1 MNQAIT
7 LAEATL
13 PRLLEYFQAF
23 EADPD
28 LFADMSRFSPY
39 RYDPAAVER
48 AYLAHKSAVDRRDF
62 LIFEGESPVGELIL
76 KHIDEPQ
83 KTCELS
89 IHLQND
95 LVKNRGIGTRA
106 EKLALALAFGP
117 LGMETVYADT
127 IHKNARSRHVLEKVG
142 FRFTG
147 EDDTFRY
154 YEMTKNEWR
163 AAAER
168 EARPVKAIR
177 LTWHG
182 HSCFTVEAEGFRVV
196 LDPYE
201 DGAVPGLP
209 PLRLSAHQVLCSH
222 GHHDHGWAEG
232 VTILPWEGESPFALE
247 TLDVFH
253 DDRQGALRGANR
265 IHVLEYGGVRVAHM
279 GDLGHLLSEEQ
290 AAALRPVD
298 ALLIPV
304 GGHYT
309 IDAQQ
314 ADEVARQLDARCVV
328 PMHYRSGEMGY
339 SVLGT
344 VEAFLAFRQEI
355 CFAEDDTVEITSAL
369 PPHTLVMRV
378 GKTPEDR

>member
-1 MNQAIT
+1 MNNAIT

-48 AYLAHKSAVDRRDF
+48 TYQAHKSAGDRRDF
-62 LIFEGESPVGELIL
+62 LIFEGERPVGELIL
-76 KHIDEPQ
+76 KHIDER
-83 KTCELS
+83 KKVCELS

-95 LVKNRGIGTRA
+95 RAKNRGIGTRA
-106 EKLALALAFGP
+106 EKLALALAFGT
-117 LGMETVYADT
+117 LGMETVYADV

-142 FRFTG
+142 FQFVR
-147 EDDTFRY
+147 EDDTFRF
-154 YEMTKNEWR
+154 YEITKARWR
-163 AAAER
+163 MLTRRER
-168 EARPVKAIR
+168 PDAGLR

-209 PLRLSAHQVLCSH
+209 PLRLSAHRVLCSH

-232 VTILPWEGESPFALE
+232 VTLLPWEGESPFVLE

-253 DDRQGALRGANR
+253 DDRQGALRGENR
-265 IHVLEYGGVRVAHM
+265 IHVLEYGGVRLAHM
-279 GDLGHLLSEEQ
+279 GDLGHTLSPEQ
-290 AAALRPVD
+290 AAALGRVD
-298 ALLIPV
+298 VLLIPV

-309 IDAQQ
+309 IDAEQ
-314 ADEVARQLDARCVV
+314 ADEVARQLGAGCVV

-339 SVLGT
+339 PVLGT
-344 VEAFLAFRQEI
+344 VEAFLAFRQEVR
-355 CFAEDDTVEITSAL
+355 FAEDDTVELTSAL

-378 GKTPEDR
+378 GK